1 MVTTRPP
8 KTIVK
13 PTALG
18 PVANTDTKLLIYG
31 LFQKGRV
38 LAQDGVGVSR
48 SPGLVEELVCQWGR
62 GGTAL
67 RRASPWFGSPCL
79 QLRLDRVPELRSND
93 RWMLALVDTPLVPDA
108 AGVERIGQQAVE
120 VSATERQ
127 PARSGSI
134 RGEALLGTQSQTVR
148 LGLHLPER
156 FVLSVQRID
165 PDRFGLSLVDAQRAP
180 VLLIAERYAA
190 AHP

>member
-1 MVTTRPP
+1 M
-8 KTIVK
+8 
-13 PTALG
+13 LS
-18 PVANTDTKLLIYG
+18 DEMHDG
-31 LFQKGRV
+31 LFQHRGGQSPAGEV
-38 LAQDGVGVSR
+38 LLATVLDEAPGDVVAEPLPVFLFGVARRQPVA
-48 SPGLVEELVCQWGR
+48 GLVEELACQWG
-62 GGTAL
+62 GGCTAL

-134 RGEALLGTQSQTVR
+134 RGEALLGTQSQTVCI
-148 LGLHLPER
+148 G
-156 FVLSVQRID
+156 S
-165 PDRFGLSLVDAQRAP
+165 A
-180 VLLIAERYAA
+180 
-190 AHP
+190 